1 MTVTNEQ
8 IKIENEQLQ
17 EMFDDFVSENNK
29 YKKISKM
36 IWDTLFFHAGDS
48 FITMN
53 KKERDQFFRTYIVYD
68 DLADGTRKQYKRAFD
83 NIADFVEGEPRKVK
97 DNCECN
103 NKTNLVHN
111 PRNKDNK
118 TNDSDSDKLC
128 ESISSLRK
136 SLNLTEQEIKDLE
149 QKLEK
154 LRNKFACDKC
164 RLAKIERV
172 QKEYRRVQKE
182 SKRVQEEV
190 KEVLSY

>member
-36 IWDTLFFHAGDS
+36 IWDTLFFYAGDS

-83 NIADFVEGEPRKVK
+83 NIADFVEGKPQKVK

-103 NKTNLVHN
+103 YKTSLVHN

-118 TNDSDSDKLC
+118 TNDSDSEKLS

-136 SLNLTEQEIKDLE
+136 SLNLTEKEIKDLE

>member
-1 MTVTNEQ
+1 MTQ
-8 IKIENEQLQ
+8 KNEQLQ
-17 EMFDDFVSENNK
+17 EMYDDFVSENNK
-29 YKKISKM
+29 YKRISNM
-36 IWDTLFFHAGDS
+36 IWDSLFFYAGDS

-53 KKERDQFFRTYIVYD
+53 KEERDQFFRTYVVYD
-68 DLADGTRKQYKRAFD
+68 ELAQETRKQYRRAFD
-83 NIADFVEGEPRKVK
+83 NIANFVEGKPRKVIDDCK
-97 DNCECN
+97 CN
-103 NKTNLVHN
+103 YKTNLVHK

-128 ESISSLRK
+128 ESISRLKK

-149 QKLEK
+149 QKLER

-164 RLAKIERV
+164 RLAKFERV
-172 QKEYRRVQKE
+172 QKEYSRVQKE

>member
-1 MTVTNEQ
+1 MTMT
-8 IKIENEQLQ
+8 NEQLQ
-17 EMFDDFVSENNK
+17 EMYDDFVSENNK
-29 YKKISKM
+29 YKYISEM
-36 IWDTLFFHAGDS
+36 IWKALFFYAGDS

-53 KKERDQFFRTYIVYD
+53 KKERDQFFRTYIVHD
-68 DLADGTRKQYKRAFD
+68 DLAQGTRKQYKHAFD
-83 NIADFVEGEPRKVK
+83 NIANFIEGKPRNVIYK
-97 DNCECN
+97 CEYN
-103 NKTNLVHN
+103 NKTKLVHI